1 MNLSRFKYLYLKAE
15 RTSLMNI
22 VTYKQTEFVNKF
34 MNNLIT
40 LDSMLK
46 NMHMDNTKGLSNYMS
61 MIEGV
66 DIATN
71 DLAVNIIKTFI
82 EKTDQ
87 DFRDNP
93 KRLET
98 YHVKSKHQRTI
109 MTIFGPLTFERTFYV
124 NKRTKESY
132 VYVDDFFGFERYE
145 RFDLHVKSLV
155 IEACCEMSMAKAAR
169 KVSDMIGCRTSKG
182 VKDANISRQSARTFV
197 RNFTLQSPLP
207 KRKDKTPAILF
218 IMLDEKYIPLQREN
232 KKDAMVH
239 HAVVFEDAKLVKGHT
254 KRKELIQKHSFS
266 SISLHE
272 LHAKVLDYVYEVYDS
287 ERIKNMYVLG
297 DGAGWIKKAVEEY
310 AMEGCEVKFAL
321 DRYHFLNAMR
331 LIFLDK
337 DKEDTALEMILSDD
351 RKSFL
356 SMCDEVLLE
365 RPDRSVIITEK
376 YRYVLNNWEAI
387 RLCYHKN
394 LKCCMEGQISHDI
407 AAVLAVRPGAYSL
420 KTLNNLIRLRTGFR
434 NKIDI
439 KKMYLES
446 YSQNRTNQNVST
458 YDFSIFDMF
467 VPKDTYQLGN
477 PSNIN
482 FLSGGYA

>member
-1 MNLSRFKYLYLKAE
+1 MNLRRFKYLYLKAE

-22 VTYKQTEFVNKF
+22 VTYKQNEFANKF
-34 MNNLIT
+34 TNDLIR

-46 NMHMDNTKGLSNYMS
+46 TMHMNNIRGLSNYIS
-61 MIEGV
+61 IIEGV

-71 DLAVNIIKTFI
+71 DLALNILKRFI
-82 EKTDQ
+82 EKIDLG
-87 DFRDNP
+87 FRKNP

-98 YHVKSKHQRTI
+98 YHVKSAHQRTI

-124 NKRTKESY
+124 DKYTKKSY
-132 VYVDDFFGFERYE
+132 AYVDEFFGFEKYE

-155 IEACCEMSMAKAAR
+155 VDACCSMSMAAAAR

-182 VKDANISRQSARTFV
+182 IKDANISRQSARTFI
-197 RNFTLQSPLP
+197 RKFKLDHPYP
-207 KRKDKTPAILF
+207 ERKDNTPDTLF
-218 IMLDEKYIPLQREN
+218 IMLDEKYIPLQREK

-239 HAVVFEDAKLVKGHT
+239 HAVVFERIELVKGHT
-254 KRKELIQKHSFS
+254 KRRELVQKHSFTS
-266 SISLHE
+266 RNLKQLHM
-272 LHAKVLDYVYEVYDS
+272 KVLDYVYAAYDT
-287 ERIKNMYVLG
+287 ERIKNIYVMG
-297 DGAGWIKKAVEEY
+297 DGAGWIKKSVDEY
-310 AMEGCEVKFAL
+310 SMEGCEVKFAL

-337 DKEDTALEMILSDD
+337 EKKDKAVEMVLSND

-365 RPDRSVIITEK
+365 RPDRSIIINAK
-376 YRYVLNNWEAI
+376 YSYILNNWEAI
-387 RLCYHKN
+387 RLGYHN
-394 LKCCMEGQISHDI
+394 ELKCCMEGQISHNI

-420 KTLNNLIRLRTGFR
+420 KSLDCLLRLRTAFR
-434 NKIDI
+434 NGMDI

-446 YSQNRTNQNVST
+446 SSYKRTRPTIST

-467 VPKDTYQLGN
+467 VPKDTYPLGN